1 MTLAWMVFIPTA
13 ILFARYCR
21 GQWPNRTPFGIQ
33 IWFHVSH
40 VVEVLLI
47 CFNSRFYH
55 CCTFNS
61 TKFQVHRTCNLLGV
75 AMTIAAC
82 KYFVFSLPYF
92 AFSCLH
98 FHSEGRVLER
108 TSGVRFGPK
117 RKTSLSNSLSS
128 TCE

>member
-1 MTLAWMVFIPTA
+1 ILMTLAWMVFIPTA

-33 IWFHVSH
+33 IWFH
-40 VVEVLLI
+40 
-47 CFNSRFYH
+47 
-55 CCTFNS
+55 
-61 TKFQVHRTCNLLGV
+61 VHRTCNLLGV

-117 RKTSLSNSLSS
+117 
-128 TCE
+128 